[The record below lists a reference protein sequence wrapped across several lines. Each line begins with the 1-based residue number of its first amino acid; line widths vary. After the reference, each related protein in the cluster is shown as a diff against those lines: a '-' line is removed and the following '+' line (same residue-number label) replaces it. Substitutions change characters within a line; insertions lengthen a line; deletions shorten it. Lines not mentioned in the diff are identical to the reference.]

1 MQDHFFEDF
10 EVGETFESQ
19 GMTLTEGAIIDFA
32 LTYDPQPFHI
42 DKVAATASHFGGLIA
57 SGWQVAAIGFRLIT
71 QTGFLKGGGMGS
83 PGLEDVRWHRPVR
96 PGDTLRTTAA
106 VTEIRP
112 SSSRRDR
119 GYVTLAFEIL
129 NQDDAAVMSFSAIE
143 IIARRPT
150 EKTT

>member
-1 MQDHFFEDF
+1 MQDYYFEDF
-10 EVGETFESQ
+10 AMDQTFESQ
-19 GMTLTEGAIIDFA
+19 GLTLTEGAIIDFA

-42 DKVAATASHFGGLIA
+42 DKVAAKASHFGGLIA

-71 QTGFLKGGGMGS
+71 QTGFLNGGGMGS
-83 PGLEDVRWHRPVR
+83 PGLDGVRWHRPVR
-96 PGDTLRTTAA
+96 PGDTLHTTAV

-112 SSSRRDR
+112 SSSRQDR

-129 NQDDAAVMSFSAIE
+129 TQDDAVAMSFSAVE

-150 EKTT
+150 AETA